1 MKTTAAIFCLV
12 LVTTLLVVSHAR
24 QIQFTNECPF
34 QLNVEATPGGVVCG
48 LNQGASCTWQI
59 PASGWSG
66 NFHRQDNDGILG
78 YPSATLA
85 EFTLGSNAGGE
96 WDWDWYDISI
106 IPPGCGSGTSYDGC
120 WCTTGR
126 DGYDVGMT
134 VQPLS
139 PTGCET
145 RTCLNRDC
153 AGAYGYPSD
162 SSKTTTCKDITGNWH
177 ITFCPPG
184 SFIDVGATAVS
195 QTPPCDGGSATPP
208 ATKSPPPP
216 AKKITPSSCQKV
228 TLFQEIQCRRRQF
241 SLHPP
246 LRHFLLS
253 GSFRLLVPLVGSCS
267 GGDWN
272 PRHCWYRGGD
282 DSSCFSHPPVVEV

>member
-134 VQPLS
+134 V
-139 PTGCET
+139 
-145 RTCLNRDC
+145 
-153 AGAYGYPSD
+153 
-162 SSKTTTCKDITGNWH
+162 H

-216 AKKITPSSCQKV
+216 AKKSPPPPAKKSPSSKKSNAV
-228 TLFQEIQCRRRQF
+228 VDSSPST
-241 SLHPP
+241 
-246 LRHFLLS
+246 LLS
-253 GSFRLLVPLVGSCS
+253 DISSSPAPS
-267 GGDWN
+267 
-272 PRHCWYRGGD
+272 
-282 DSSCFSHPPVVEV
+282 DSSFPSWGVALVVIGTLAIVGIVVVMIQVAFLIRRL

>member
-1 MKTTAAIFCLV
+1 LKTTAAIFCLV

-216 AKKITPSSCQKV
+216 AKKSPPPPAKKSPSSKKSNAV
-228 TLFQEIQCRRRQF
+228 
-241 SLHPP
+241 
-246 LRHFLLS
+246 
-253 GSFRLLVPLVGSCS
+253 V
-267 GGDWN
+267 
-272 PRHCWYRGGD
+272 
-282 DSSCFSHPPVVEV
+282 DSSPSILPSDISSSPAPSDSSFPSWGVALVVIGTLAIVGIVVVMIQVAFLIRRL